1 MNIFKKI
8 KLKKFKITCTVTPM
22 DKKAMIR
29 VHVHLIL
36 HQKKIL
42 LRDDNIREV
51 EISNMFWYVYV
62 K

>member
-1 MNIFKKI
+1 
-8 KLKKFKITCTVTPM
+8 
-22 DKKAMIR
+22 MIR

-36 HQKKIL
+36 HKKKIL

-51 EISNMFWYVYV
+51 EISNMFWYMYV

>member
-1 MNIFKKI
+1 
-8 KLKKFKITCTVTPM
+8 M
-22 DKKAMIR
+22 DKKAIFKL
-29 VHVHLIL
+29 HVHLIL
-36 HQKKIL
+36 HTKKIL

>member
-1 MNIFKKI
+1 
-8 KLKKFKITCTVTPM
+8 M

-36 HQKKIL
+36 HKKKIL

-51 EISNMFWYVYV
+51 EISNMLAGMCMWNSVIT
-62 K
+62 